1 VTLPLPAP
9 RTWSVGDLATGT
21 VLNTEIRDTVNY
33 LAGSPLFVAKQ
44 AVAQSI
50 ANGTFTPITFTTEE
64 VDNYAGHSNV
74 TNTSRYTA
82 QLAGWHHVLGIVQW
96 AVNATGR
103 RVGALYVNGTI
114 VRQTEI
120 ATVTTASGTSTNII
134 ESALYL
140 NVGDYVEA
148 VGWQSSGAALSTQ
161 SGFPQSACFFGVLW
175 ISK

>member
-1 VTLPLPAP
+1 VTLPLPNP
-9 RTWSVGDLATGT
+9 RTWSVGDLASAA

-33 LAGSPLFVAKQ
+33 IAGPPIFIAKQ

-50 ANGTFTPITFTTEE
+50 ASSTFTPITFTTEE
-64 VDNYAGHSNV
+64 VDNYAGHSNS

-82 QLAGWHHVLGIVQW
+82 QLAGWHHVLGVVQW
-96 AVNATGR
+96 TANVTGR
-103 RVGALYVNGTI
+103 RVGALYVNGSI

-120 ATVTTASGTSTNII
+120 VTVTTATGTTTNIV
-134 ESALYL
+134 ETALYL